1 MDSKSLLLEA
11 VTLDQLKELIESGV
25 RRTYYKITCDLQD
38 KYEKEDLMTRDDAAK
53 FLKINLSTLYYWTKK
68 GMLNSYGIA
77 NRRYYK
83 RSEILDC
90 LNKHY
95 VQKRVK

>member
-1 MDSKSLLLEA
+1 MNSKSLLLEG
-11 VTLDQLKELIESGV
+11 VTIDQLKELIESGV
-25 RRTYYKITCDLQD
+25 RSSYYKITCDLQE
-38 KYEKEDLMTRDDAAK
+38 KYDSEDLMTRDEAAK

-68 GMLNSYGIA
+68 GKLKSYGIV

-83 RSEILDC
+83 KSEILDC
-90 LNKHY
+90 LNVNY